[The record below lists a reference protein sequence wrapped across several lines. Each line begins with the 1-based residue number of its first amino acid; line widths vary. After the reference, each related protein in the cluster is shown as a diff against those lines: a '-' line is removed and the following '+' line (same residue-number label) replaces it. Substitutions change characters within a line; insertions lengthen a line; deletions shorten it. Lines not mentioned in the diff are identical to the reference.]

1 MELTFWREDS
11 SSLKLGLQYDKI
23 RGIRLCRRLMKQHE
37 KDYLTAEGFH
47 DKKDEYLLIYKK
59 NFKSESEI
67 KQFINNFE
75 GKIYAIKDFGDGKI
89 VLVKS

>member
-11 SSLKLGLQYDKI
+11 SSLKLILQYDKI
-23 RGIRLCRRLMKQHE
+23 RGIRLCRRLKKQHSN
-37 KDYLTAEGFH
+37 DYLNAEGFS
-47 DKKDEYLLIYKK
+47 DKRDEYLLVYKK

-67 KQFINNFE
+67 KQLINNFE
-75 GKIYAIKDFGDGKI
+75 GKVYAIKDFGDGKT